1 MLKINPKI
9 DDMTS
14 FLVMDVLEK
23 ANEMQ
28 SNGIDVVH
36 LEVGEPNYE
45 PSKEV
50 VDAARSAYLSG
61 DTHYTH
67 SLGDPDLRTEICSF
81 YHSEYGVEIEPDQ
94 VIVTSGSSPAIL
106 MSLMAI
112 CEAGSE
118 VIITNPG
125 YPCYKN
131 FILAAGCKPVE
142 VNVSAENG
150 FIYDV
155 DKLKAAVTSKTRAIF
170 VNSPMNPAGTL
181 VSKECYE
188 KIAELGIT
196 IISDEIYHGL
206 TYGGDTPICALQ
218 VTRNAIILNG
228 FSKRYAMTGLRLGY
242 AIVPKECVRPMQ
254 ILQQNLFIC
263 ASSTA
268 QKAGITALK
277 YGEKDVEERRKVYD
291 EKRKFM
297 IRRLREIGFE
307 IESEPMGAFYV
318 FCNAKKF
325 TNNSLQFAF
334 DILEKAHVGITPGID
349 FGTGGEG
356 YVRLSYA
363 NSMDRIEEGL
373 NRIERY
379 INSLNGVQKG

>member
-1 MLKINPKI
+1 MLRINSKL
-9 DDMTS
+9 DKMTS

-28 SNGIDVVH
+28 NNGIDVVH

-45 PSKEV
+45 PSVEV
-50 VDAARSAYLSG
+50 IDSAREAYLSG

-67 SLGDPDLRTEICSF
+67 SMGDPELREEICKF
-81 YHSEYGVEIEPDQ
+81 YRSEYGVEVDSDQ
-94 VIVTSGSSPAIL
+94 VVVTSGSSPAIL
-106 MSLMAI
+106 MSLMTI
-112 CEAGSE
+112 CEEGSE

-131 FILAAGCKPVE
+131 FILAAGCVPVE
-142 VNVSAENG
+142 VNVSAKNG
-150 FIYDV
+150 FVYDI
-155 DKLKAAVTSKTRAIF
+155 DSLKAAITPKTRAIF

-181 VSKECYE
+181 VSRECYE
-188 KIAELGIT
+188 KIAALGIT

-206 TYGGDTPICALQ
+206 TYIGDKPSCVFQT
-218 VTRNAIILNG
+218 TRNAIVLNG
-228 FSKRYAMTGLRLGY
+228 FSKRFAMTGFRLGY
-242 AIVPKECVRPMQ
+242 AIVPKECIRPMQ

-268 QKAGITALK
+268 QKAGIAALR
-277 YGEKDVEERRKVYD
+277 YGDKDVEERRKVYD

-307 IESEPMGAFYV
+307 IEQEPMGAFYV

-334 DILEKAHVGITPGID
+334 DVLEKAHVGITPGID

-356 YVRLSYA
+356 YVRFSYA
-363 NSMDRIEEGL
+363 NSLDRIEEGL
-373 NRIERY
+373 NRIEKY